1 MNSDPI
7 VGITLINRNKS
18 PFLKYEKYVAH
29 SSFVKSCNNEEIYT
43 NKNRRCM
50 TGYVKWVLEIS
61 GIWCMRGYVEWEHER
76 SGIQVSGTSL
86 NLCLVYEDEMK
97 EIIVPV
103 PENLTA
109 FETHRPGAASGILA
123 AACPLKT
130 RSLG

>member
-43 NKNRRCM
+43 NKNRR
-50 TGYVKWVLEIS
+50 
-61 GIWCMRGYVEWEHER
+61 CMRGYVEWEHER